1 MTFIFHVDIS
11 RLFKPKDED
20 VVKLYDLTSLCSKYT
35 VNEENPFT
43 VPVAMLLYRVARNM
57 RHSHDRQ
64 PSTIRMLLRNCVKLL
79 DETKYPEI
87 ATSSHYMLSDVYV
100 PEGTNPESPNFEQE
114 TSDDSEFFF
123 DDDLSNSEEDAST
136 KILILDSDNVYN
148 QFMNDYR

>member
-1 MTFIFHVDIS
+1 MTF

-57 RHSHDRQ
+57 RHSKDRPQ
-64 PSTIRMLLRNCVKLL
+64 PSTIRMLLQNCVELL

-87 ATSSHYMLSDVYV
+87 VTSSHYMLSDVYI
-100 PEGTNPESPNFEQE
+100 PENTNPESPKFEAE
-114 TSDDSEFFF
+114 AAEDSDYLYE
-123 DDDLSNSEEDAST
+123 DDLGDTEEDAST

-148 QFMNDYR
+148 QFTNEHSR